1 MDDPSSLAPTD
12 PERLK
17 QVLAEWL
24 GVRWAQSQ
32 PVVISDLSTP
42 RATGYSN
49 ETIFFHAAWSEQGR
63 PRQGRYVARIEPN
76 DTPIYPRQTA
86 LPLASVDVQYRTM
99 QSVAEHSPVPLAPLV
114 GYEADRAVLGRP
126 FFVMAYV
133 DGRVP
138 PDWPRYTQEG
148 FVVEEATPAQ
158 RRRLVESGLEAMA
171 RIHRIDWK
179 KAGLEW
185 LVPAGQTPGLRCQL
199 EVYREDALR
208 ELRGRRHPILERAFD
223 WLEAHFPG
231 EGDLGV
237 SWGDARIG
245 NMIFAD
251 YECVAVTDWE
261 AVALGP
267 PELDLGWW
275 LMQDRFVHESA
286 GLTTRLE
293 GLPRRDEQSAYY
305 AALSGRRLGDLH
317 YFEVFG
323 ATRFT
328 AVMLRTMERMTK
340 AGLVPVEMNG
350 SIHNVATQV
359 LADLLGIPYNWT
371 DPPK

>member
-1 MDDPSSLAPTD
+1 M
-12 PERLK
+12 
-17 QVLAEWL
+17 
-24 GVRWAQSQ
+24 
-32 PVVISDLSTP
+32 P

-49 ETIFFHAAWSEQGR
+49 ETIFFRAAWSEQGR
-63 PRQGRYVARIEPN
+63 PREGHYVARIEPN
-76 DTPIYPRQTA
+76 ETPIYPRQTA

-99 QSVAEHSPVPLAPLV
+99 QTVAEHSTVRVAPLV
-114 GYEADRAVLGRP
+114 GYEVDRAVLGRP

-138 PDWPRYTQEG
+138 ADWPRYTQEG
-148 FVVEEATPAQ
+148 FVVEEATPAE
-158 RRRLVESGLEAMA
+158 RRRLLESGLEAMA
-171 RIHRIDWK
+171 QIHRIDCG

-185 LVPAGQTPGLRCQL
+185 LVPPGKTPGLRCQL
-199 EVYREDALR
+199 EVYREDASR
-208 ELRGRRHPILERAFD
+208 ELRGRRHPILEQALD
-223 WLEAHFPG
+223 WLESHFPG
-231 EGDLGV
+231 EGDVGI

-275 LMQDRFVHESA
+275 LMYDRFMHESA
-286 GLTTRLE
+286 GVTTRLE
-293 GLPRRDEQSAYY
+293 GMPTRDEQRAYY
-305 AALSGRRLGDLH
+305 AALTGRRLGDMH
-317 YFEVFG
+317 YFEVC
-323 ATRFT
+323 AAMRFT
-328 AVMLRTMERMTK
+328 AVMLRTMERMTN